1 MAIVYSEHRFPVS
14 RLQSEH
20 MARIIIVEDDLGQQ
34 EELQSFLIYAGHEV
48 LAVSSG
54 SELDK
59 RLQFIPEIALLDYN
73 LPGETGVELAL
84 RLRKQ
89 YGSSIGL
96 VMVTARSL
104 GVDRVECRRA
114 GADDYLIK
122 PINFG
127 ELLALIDNLCLRLN
141 PPAPNAEAWQLMLVR
156 SELVPPGAPAVP
168 LSGLELLLLQALANT
183 QNCQA
188 DRDTLIRAL
197 GKNPFAYDPRAL
209 EASISRLR
217 RKLPLLEDG
226 RNPLQA
232 MRGMGYQFIRPLTV
246 VS

>member
-1 MAIVYSEHRFPVS
+1 
-14 RLQSEH
+14 

-34 EELQSFLIYAGHEV
+34 EELQSFLMYAGHEV
-48 LAVSSG
+48 LAVSS
-54 SELDK
+54 SNELEEC
-59 RLQFIPEIALLDYN
+59 LQFIPEIALLDYN
-73 LPGETGVELAL
+73 LPGETGVEIAL

-89 YGSSIGL
+89 YGSGIGI

-104 GVDRVECRRA
+104 GADRIECRRA
-114 GADDYLIK
+114 GADDYMIK

-127 ELLALIDNLCLRLN
+127 ELLALIDNLYARLS
-141 PPAPNAEAWQLMLVR
+141 PSVPAEEAWRLLLVR
-156 SELVPPGAPAVP
+156 SELVPPDGTPIP

-183 QNCQA
+183 QNKQA

-197 GKNPFAYDPRAL
+197 GKNPLAYDPRAL

-217 RKLPLLEDG
+217 RKLPPLEDG

-246 VS
+246 ES

>member
-1 MAIVYSEHRFPVS
+1 
-14 RLQSEH
+14 

-34 EELQSFLIYAGHEV
+34 EELQSFLMYAGHEV
-48 LAVSSG
+48 LAVTSG
-54 SELDK
+54 AELDK
-59 RLQFIPEIALLDYN
+59 RLQFVPEIALLDYN
-73 LPGETGVELAL
+73 LPGETGVSIAL
-84 RLRKQ
+84 RLRQ
-89 YGSSIGL
+89 RFGTGIGL

-122 PINFG
+122 PINFA
-127 ELLALIDNLCLRLN
+127 ELLVLIENLLQRIN
-141 PPAPNAEAWQLMLVR
+141 PTATIEETWRISLVR
-156 SELVPPGAPAVP
+156 SELVPPGAAAIP
-168 LSGLELLLLQALANT
+168 LSGLELLLLQALASTPNR
-183 QNCQA
+183 QA
-188 DRDTLIRAL
+188 DRDTLVRAL
-197 GKNPFAYDPRAL
+197 GKNPLAYDPRAL

-232 MRGMGYQFIRPLTV
+232 MRGMGYQFIRPITI

>member
-1 MAIVYSEHRFPVS
+1 
-14 RLQSEH
+14 

-34 EELQSFLIYAGHEV
+34 EELHSFLIYAGHEV
-48 LAVSSG
+48 LAASS
-54 SELDK
+54 SNDLEQ
-59 RLQFIPEIALLDYN
+59 RLQFVPEIALLDYN
-73 LPGETGVELAL
+73 LSGETGVEIAL

-89 YGSSIGL
+89 YGTAIGI

-122 PINFG
+122 PVNFG
-127 ELLALIDNLCLRLN
+127 ELLALIDNLCVRLS
-141 PPAPNAEAWQLMLVR
+141 PSAPGEGVWRLSLVR
-156 SELVPPGAPAVP
+156 SELVPPDGTPIA
-168 LSGLELLLLQALANT
+168 LSGLELMLMQALANT
-183 QNCQA
+183 QNKQA

-197 GKNPFAYDPRAL
+197 GKNPLAYDPRAL

-217 RKLPLLEDG
+217 RKLPPLEDG

-232 MRGMGYQFIRPLTV
+232 IRGMGYQFIRPLTLE
-246 VS
+246 S

>member
-1 MAIVYSEHRFPVS
+1 
-14 RLQSEH
+14 

-34 EELQSFLIYAGHEV
+34 EELQSYLMYAGHEV

-54 SELDK
+54 NELEQ

-73 LPGETGVELAL
+73 LPGESGVEIAQ

-89 YGSSIGL
+89 YGASIGL

-114 GADDYLIK
+114 GVDDYLVK
-122 PINFG
+122 PINFA
-127 ELLALIDNLCLRLN
+127 ELLALIDNLCKRLN
-141 PPAPNAEAWQLMLVR
+141 PSAPGEEVWRLFLVR

-168 LSGLELLLLQALANT
+168 LSGLEMLLLQALANT
-183 QNCQA
+183 PNRQA

-209 EASISRLR
+209 EANISRLR

-232 MRGMGYQFIRPLTV
+232 MRGIGYQFIRPLTV
-246 VS
+246 VN

>member
-1 MAIVYSEHRFPVS
+1 
-14 RLQSEH
+14 

-34 EELQSFLIYAGHEV
+34 EELQSFLMYAGHEV
-48 LAVSSG
+48 LAVSS
-54 SELDK
+54 SNELEEC
-59 RLQFIPEIALLDYN
+59 LQFIPEIALLDYN
-73 LPGETGVELAL
+73 LPGETGVEIAL

-89 YGSSIGL
+89 YGSAIGI

-104 GVDRVECRRA
+104 GADRIECRRA

-127 ELLALIDNLCLRLN
+127 ELLALIDNLYARLS
-141 PPAPNAEAWQLMLVR
+141 PSVPAEEAWRLLLVR
-156 SELVPPGAPAVP
+156 SELVPPDGTPIP

-183 QNCQA
+183 QNKQA

-197 GKNPFAYDPRAL
+197 GKNPLAYDPRAL

-217 RKLPLLEDG
+217 RKLPPLEDG

-246 VS
+246 ES